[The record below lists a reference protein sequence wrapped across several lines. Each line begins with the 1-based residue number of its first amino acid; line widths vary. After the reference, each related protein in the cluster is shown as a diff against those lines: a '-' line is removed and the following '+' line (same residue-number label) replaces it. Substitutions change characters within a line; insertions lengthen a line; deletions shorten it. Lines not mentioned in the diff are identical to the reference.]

1 MTVWNEYNMLS
12 NSVIEH
18 MNVAKQYKTI
28 MYSAV
33 IAVYG
38 FAYYFENSLA
48 YLIALFII
56 ASVYLLDLEQN
67 LSVLKIAMYALVF
80 LQGEDS
86 HWEERSDKY
95 NNEFAVRSPMINP
108 YILLAVSSAVLG
120 ILQLDYSADLRIN
133 GIYVFIISITTIFC
147 VGIIL
152 YHKNDYNKKRI
163 TYKANWEKIKLY
175 EETNENSKNE
185 TVKKGCK

>member
-1 MTVWNEYNMLS
+1 
-12 NSVIEH
+12 
-18 MNVAKQYKTI
+18 
-28 MYSAV
+28 
-33 IAVYG
+33 
-38 FAYYFENSLA
+38 
-48 YLIALFII
+48 
-56 ASVYLLDLEQN
+56 
-67 LSVLKIAMYALVF
+67 
-80 LQGEDS
+80 
-86 HWEERSDKY
+86 
-95 NNEFAVRSPMINP
+95 MISP
-108 YILLAVSSAVLG
+108 YILLSASSAVLG

-185 TVKKGCK
+185 PVKKGCK

>member
-1 MTVWNEYNMLS
+1 MRNGYRSICKIV
-12 NSVIEH
+12 
-18 MNVAKQYKTI
+18 
-28 MYSAV
+28 
-33 IAVYG
+33 AVYA
-38 FAYYFENSLA
+38 FAYYFENPLV
-48 YLIALFII
+48 YLIALFIV
-56 ASVYLLDLEQN
+56 ASVFLLDLEQN
-67 LSVLKIAMYALVF
+67 LSALKIAMYALVF

-120 ILQLDYSADLRIN
+120 ILQLDYLADIRIN

-152 YHKNDYNKKRI
+152 YHKNDYNEKCI
-163 TYKANWEKIKLY
+163 TYKANWGQNKTI
-175 EETNENSKNE
+175 
-185 TVKKGCK
+185 

>member
-1 MTVWNEYNMLS
+1 M
-12 NSVIEH
+12 
-18 MNVAKQYKTI
+18 
-28 MYSAV
+28 SA
-33 IAVYG
+33 
-38 FAYYFENSLA
+38 
-48 YLIALFII
+48 
-56 ASVYLLDLEQN
+56 
-67 LSVLKIAMYALVF
+67 LKIAMYALVF

-120 ILQLDYSADLRIN
+120 ILQLDYLADIRIN

-152 YHKNDYNKKRI
+152 YHKNDYNEKCI
-163 TYKANWEKIKLY
+163 TYKANWGQNKTI
-175 EETNENSKNE
+175 
-185 TVKKGCK
+185 